1 MSAEVQKAIYDAL
14 VAASI
19 SGVQHIRDAP
29 VRTPTENDFPF
40 IEIGNSQDIP
50 ADAGGDEGVEHFIDV
65 HAYSRSGAQKQI
77 KEIAQAIRAALH
89 GQDLTVTGKASA
101 HCWLDSARIM
111 QDRDGQT
118 SHSIQTFQVI
128 HRE

>member
-1 MSAEVQKAIYDAL
+1 MSAEVQKAVYDAL

-19 SGVQHIRDAP
+19 SGVRQIRDTAIVAP
-29 VRTPTENDFPF
+29 SDNDFPF

-50 ADAGGDEGVEHFIDV
+50 ADAGGDEGVEHFIDI
-65 HAYSRSGAQKQI
+65 HSYSRASGQKQI
-77 KEIAQAIRAALH
+77 KDIAQAIRDALH
-89 GQDLTVTGKASA
+89 GQTLTASGKASVHA
-101 HCWLDSARIM
+101 WLDSARTM

-118 SHSIQTFQVI
+118 RHCVMTFRII